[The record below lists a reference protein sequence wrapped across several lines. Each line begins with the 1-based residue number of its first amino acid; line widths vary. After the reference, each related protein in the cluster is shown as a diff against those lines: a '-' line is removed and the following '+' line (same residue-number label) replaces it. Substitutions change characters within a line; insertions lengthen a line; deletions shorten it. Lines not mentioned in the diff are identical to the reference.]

1 MSSPKF
7 RLTILGI
14 KPGYDLETVR
24 LTLANS
30 MNASEQ
36 EVDALLQNRAPIT
49 QESLPHRDA
58 WMVKSDLLGMGVD
71 CEIKPAPLHGLKER
85 AGTMSLQVP
94 TMHKE
99 LTPKPPVIRNARH
112 ATRMRSG
119 HGQRNQVRK
128 SPQRIGVLQ
137 LAAMA
142 GAIAFCVWF
151 FQARFETYQGV
162 PGPNVASMIET
173 TD

>member
-71 CEIKPAPLHGLKER
+71 CQIKPAPLHGLKER

-112 ATRMRSG
+112 ATRTSVAPPAGLLPVPVPDGQSRNSIAVGLNAASG
-119 HGQRNQVRK
+119 MTSGNASLPAQAG
-128 SPQRIGVLQ
+128 SP
-137 LAAMA
+137 
-142 GAIAFCVWF
+142 
-151 FQARFETYQGV
+151 
-162 PGPNVASMIET
+162 
-173 TD
+173 